1 MNKLLTKSSVKLN
14 LDENHKLLLRYANA
28 NDIEYL
34 RRWKNEQREFFFYK
48 ENINSE
54 QQRSWFEGH
63 QERPYDFMFM
73 VDLDGLSVG
82 CMGIRWLETHWD
94 IYNVILGRD
103 EFGGR
108 GIMGKAFK
116 AMLAYALSNNNAPIT
131 LQVLKHNPAIKWYR
145 KNGFVVTD
153 EHDNYYAMKYEPCK
167 TNQELQ

>member
-63 QERPYDFMFM
+63 QERPY
-73 VDLDGLSVG
+73 VYG
-82 CMGIRWLETHWD
+82 
-94 IYNVILGRD
+94 
-103 EFGGR
+103 
-108 GIMGKAFK
+108 
-116 AMLAYALSNNNAPIT
+116 
-131 LQVLKHNPAIKWYR
+131 
-145 KNGFVVTD
+145 
-153 EHDNYYAMKYEPCK
+153 
-167 TNQELQ
+167 